1 VLTDEWPRISAISR
15 GAGRRLP
22 GERAAG
28 LNPLPSFFWLL
39 LLLAA
44 SPWRAE
50 GQAAEPQTIRNVS
63 VPGTTRDQ
71 EALLSR
77 PMATSGW
84 LMLDHGGTSA
94 GAVDLF
100 NVEAER
106 RPRWLLPTAG
116 AAAGGAFFTYLT
128 YRACQEDECIFPV
141 GPPLIGIALGALL
154 GWGADAITR
163 SKP

>member
-1 VLTDEWPRISAISR
+1 
-15 GAGRRLP
+15 
-22 GERAAG
+22 
-28 LNPLPSFFWLL
+28 LNPLPPFFWLL

-50 GQAAEPQTIRNVS
+50 GQAAEPQTFRNGS

-77 PMATSGW
+77 SIATSGW

-94 GAVDLF
+94 GAVNLTL

-116 AAAGGAFFTYLT
+116 AAAGGAFLTYLT